1 MKIALVHDWIM
12 TIGGA
17 EKVLEVIYN
26 LYPAPIF
33 TLVTNKDKL
42 RGSVF
47 EKAEIFTSFIQK
59 LPKVEKKYR
68 NYLLFFPLA
77 IEQFDLS
84 EYDLIISSSTCTA
97 KGVLIRADQ
106 LHICYCHTPVRYAW
120 DLYHQYLDEA
130 GLSKGIK
137 GLVAK
142 LILHYIRI
150 WDFVTAS
157 RVNYFVTNSKY
168 IARRIKKIY
177 GRDSVVIYP
186 PVDID
191 KFEVCTRKEDFYL
204 TVSRM
209 VPYKKVD
216 LIVEAFSKMPD
227 KRLIVIGDGP
237 DFEKIKRKAGKNV
250 ELLGYQPFE
259 VLKNCMQRAKAFIF
273 SAEEDF
279 GIVPVEAQAC
289 GTPIIAYGKGG
300 ATETVIEGQT
310 GLFFKEQSVGS
321 LIEAVR
327 KFETMEDKFDSGI
340 IRKNAEKFSKERF
353 KREFKEF
360 VDRKIEEFFGPQSV
374 HL

>member
-1 MKIALVHDWIM
+1 MKVALVHDWIT

-33 TLVTNKDKL
+33 TLVTNRDKL
-42 RGSVF
+42 RGSAF

-84 EYDLIISSSTCTA
+84 EYDMIISSSACVA

-120 DLYHQYLDEA
+120 DLYHQYLDGA
-130 GLSKGIK
+130 GLLKGIK
-137 GLVAK
+137 GFVAK

-150 WDFVTAS
+150 WDFATAS
-157 RVNYFVTNSKY
+157 RVNYFVANSKY

-177 GRDSVVIYP
+177 GRDSEVIYP
-186 PVDID
+186 PVDVD

-209 VPYKKVD
+209 VPYKKID
-216 LIVEAFSKMPD
+216 LIVETFARLPD

-250 ELLGYQPFE
+250 ELLGYQPFG

-289 GTPIIAYGKGG
+289 GTPVIAYGKGG
-300 ATETVIEGQT
+300 ATETVIEEET

-321 LIEAVR
+321 LIEAIR
-327 KFETMEDKFDSGI
+327 KFETMEDKFDCGI
-340 IRKNAEKFSKERF
+340 IRKNAERFSRERF
-353 KREFKEF
+353 KKEFKEF
-360 VDRKIEEFFGPQSV
+360 VDGKIEEFFGSRSI